1 MMELGASDVAF
12 YLLAIAVVS
21 SALVV
26 TFSEN
31 LVYSAFALLGTLI
44 GTAALYVFLQA
55 DFLAAAQVLVYVG
68 GIAVLFLFAV
78 MLTHHI
84 SDAKTSNRHF
94 GRSMGVPTGIFIA
107 VACSYVLIT
116 YEWPISEVVNS
127 NPTVKRIGQAL
138 LNEYL
143 LPFEFASII
152 LLVVLV
158 GAALVARREVNLRIR
173 QSGGEQ

>member
-1 MMELGASDVAF
+1 MMGLGASDVVF

-26 TFSEN
+26 TFSAN

-84 SDAKTSNRHF
+84 SDAKTSNRHL
-94 GRSMGVPTGIFIA
+94 GRNVGVPVGVFIA
-107 VACSYVLIT
+107 VMCSYVVLK
-116 YEWPISEVVNS
+116 YEWP
-127 NPTVKRIGQAL
+127 L
-138 LNEYL
+138 
-143 LPFEFASII
+143 
-152 LLVVLV
+152 
-158 GAALVARREVNLRIR
+158 GAVAPSLKSV
-173 QSGGEQ
+173 